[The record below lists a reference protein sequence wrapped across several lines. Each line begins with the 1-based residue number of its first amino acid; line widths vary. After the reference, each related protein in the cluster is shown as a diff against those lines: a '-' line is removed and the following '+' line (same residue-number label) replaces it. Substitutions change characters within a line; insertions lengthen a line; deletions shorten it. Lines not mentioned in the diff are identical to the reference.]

1 MPTCV
6 VEDKIDESQMR
17 EGKVLRRG
25 NISNWQATQSTAVHE
40 SNKVAQ
46 TRDHVLQ
53 K

>member
-6 VEDKIDESQMR
+6 VEDKIVEIQMR

-25 NISNWQATQSTAVHE
+25 NISNWQTMESTAVHE

-46 TRDHVLQ
+46 TRNHVLQ